1 MELRRGGGA
10 VVLQQQALYTQV
22 EAGGLLLAGPAPNL
36 LPAPAALVLLF
47 SLLGPRLTVLL
58 ARVPEAVGGPVEVGA
73 VAVQHHAAA
82 AAAAAAAAV
91 GVGGVEGVG
100 GGDESAEFPRGRL
113 PPLVVTDLLNTIF
126 RHRLERLCFERIT

>member
-1 MELRRGGGA
+1 MELERGGGA
-10 VVLQQQALYTQV
+10 VVLLQQALYTQV

-82 AAAAAAAAV
+82 AAA
-91 GVGGVEGVG
+91 VGGVEGVG

-113 PPLVVTDLLNTIF
+113 PPLVVTDLLNQIF
-126 RHRLERLCFERIT
+126 RLCLT

>member
-91 GVGGVEGVG
+91 GGVEGVG

-113 PPLVVTDLLNTIF
+113 PPLVVTDLLNQIF
-126 RHRLERLCFERIT
+126 RLCLT